1 MPFLP
6 ATRGGKVSLEL
17 QVTRQLE
24 ISLTA
29 SSTVTTLGWCDGF
42 RRQSHFTSVGF
53 GASNACS
60 LKYNCGMLGRE
71 HFVDL
76 FRRRFHHFTFIVWH
90 F

>member
-1 MPFLP
+1 ML
-6 ATRGGKVSLEL
+6 SLEL

-29 SSTVTTLGWCDGF
+29 SSTVTTLGLRDRF
-42 RRQSHFTSVGF
+42 RPQPHFTSVGF
-53 GASNACS
+53 GASNAGS

-76 FRRRFHHFTFIVWH
+76 FRRRFYHLTFIV
-90 F
+90 